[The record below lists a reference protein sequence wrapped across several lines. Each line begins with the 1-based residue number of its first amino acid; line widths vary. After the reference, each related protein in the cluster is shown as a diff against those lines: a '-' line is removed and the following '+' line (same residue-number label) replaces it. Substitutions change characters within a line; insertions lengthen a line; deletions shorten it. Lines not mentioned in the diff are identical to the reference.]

1 MPVSTNSTKKASS
14 SSRSKTKQAEIVMEQ
29 QLDVAEFANN
39 SHHTEYTQM
48 MHRYAELDKREKC
61 LKTKNRALNVMLFIS
76 VILMIG
82 CIIGTAVIY
91 DAVKY
96 IG

>member
-1 MPVSTNSTKKASS
+1 MPTTSKKASS
-14 SSRSKTKQAEIVMEQ
+14 SSRSRTKQAKIVMGQ

>member
-1 MPVSTNSTKKASS
+1 MPTTSKKASS
-14 SSRSKTKQAEIVMEQ
+14 SSRSRAKQAEIVMEQ

-39 SHHTEYTQM
+39 SHHTEYTMM
-48 MHRYAELDKREKC
+48 MHKYAELDKREKC